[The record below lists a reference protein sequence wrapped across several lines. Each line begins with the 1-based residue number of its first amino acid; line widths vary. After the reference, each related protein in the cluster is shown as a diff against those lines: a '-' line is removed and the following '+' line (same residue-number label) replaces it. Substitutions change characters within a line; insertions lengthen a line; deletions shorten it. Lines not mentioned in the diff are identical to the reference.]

1 MTRDFLLALALLAV
15 LCGCE
20 PQERAQWSPDGSR
33 AAILSDS
40 RLYLADASGT
50 LSEPFPNQDEEP
62 GRWIVD
68 AFGWLPDGSGL
79 IVHRVRIAPDWES
92 VRNHL
97 PTADSAQVERLAS
110 RVPDLLRAAVVLHGD
125 ADRADLLLSKFEQ
138 DGALVFVNALR
149 LALANDA
156 EAVHAALAEAPRALA
171 SLDPGA
177 GEEVVG
183 FVLHETALVRPESD
197 KAGTV
202 LARSLR
208 GADSLRVSPRHP
220 FAACAV
226 KTGQPGQSNRCDLE
240 ILPLDGS
247 PAVLVARGVTR
258 AYDWTPDGESL
269 VVMTPLSPEGGGTL
283 MKIERRRVLDK
294 AGQPVAESKPDEL
307 AYALVPFAPRL
318 VVLPDGS
325 ILFAS
330 QPGSLPALAG
340 QPGEGPRLYRLP
352 AEGGEP
358 VAIPTDEGALPMDLG
373 YFVPS
378 PDGRRTAVVE
388 SATDAVAVID
398 LESGRSK
405 LVSPPHP
412 GWKTRLLPSWRGAE
426 EFTYAAPD
434 PAGRRVRWMRW
445 KDGKSTDLGASWPEG
460 IAAAWL
466 EFKETTP

>member
-1 MTRDFLLALALLAV
+1 MTRDSLLALALLAT

-40 RLYLADASGT
+40 LLYLADASGT
-50 LSEPFPNQDEEP
+50 LSEPFPNQDEGP
-62 GRWIVD
+62 GRWILD
-68 AFGWLPDGSGL
+68 AFGWFPDGSGL
-79 IVHRVRIAPDWES
+79 IVHRVRIASDWES
-92 VRNHL
+92 VRDLL
-97 PTADSAQVERLAS
+97 PTTEATRVERLAS
-110 RVPDLLRAAVVLHGD
+110 RVPDLLRAAVALH

-138 DGALVFVNALR
+138 DEALVFVNALR

-177 GEEVVG
+177 GEELAG

-197 KAGTV
+197 NTGKV

-208 GADSLRVSPRHP
+208 GADSLRVSPRYP
-220 FAACAV
+220 FAARAV
-226 KTGQPGQSNRCDLE
+226 KTGQPGHSNRCDLE

-247 PAVLVARGVTR
+247 PAVLVAHGVTR

-283 MKIERRRVLDK
+283 MKIERRRVLDT

-318 VVLPDGS
+318 AVLPDGS

-330 QPGSLPALAG
+330 QPGSLPAPAG

-352 AEGGEP
+352 VEGGEP
-358 VAIPTDEGALPMDLG
+358 VAIPTEEGALPMDLG

-378 PDGRRTAVVE
+378 PDGRRAAVVE
-388 SATDAVAVID
+388 SATDAVAVVD
-398 LESGRSK
+398 LESGRSEI
-405 LVSPPHP
+405 VSPPHP
-412 GWKTRLLPSWRGAE
+412 GWKTRLLPSWRSAE

-434 PAGRRVRWMRW
+434 PVGRRVRWMSW
-445 KDGKSTDLGASWPEG
+445 KDGKSTDLSVDWPDE

>member
-1 MTRDFLLALALLAV
+1 MTRPSLLALALLAA

-50 LSEPFPNQDEEP
+50 LSEPFPNQDEGP

-79 IVHRVRIAPDWES
+79 IVHRVRVVPDWES
-92 VRNHL
+92 VRDLL
-97 PTADSAQVERLAS
+97 PTTDSTRVERLAA
-110 RVPDLLRAAVVLHGD
+110 RVPDLLRATVALHGD
-125 ADRADLLLSKFEQ
+125 ADRADLLLAKFEQ
-138 DGALVFVNALR
+138 DEALSFVNALR

-177 GEEVVG
+177 GEEIVG
-183 FVLHETALVRPESD
+183 FVLHETALVRPDSD

-220 FAACAV
+220 FAARAV
-226 KTGQPGQSNRCDLE
+226 KTGRLGQAGQSNRCDLE

-283 MKIERRRVLDK
+283 MKIERHRVLDG
-294 AGQPVAESKPDEL
+294 AGKPAGESKPDEL

-318 VVLPDGS
+318 AVLPDGS

-330 QPGSLPALAG
+330 QPGSLPSPAG

-358 VAIPTDEGALPMDLG
+358 VAIPTEEGALPMDLG

-378 PDGRRTAVVE
+378 PDGRRAAVVE
-388 SATDAVAVID
+388 SATDAVAVVD
-398 LESGRSK
+398 LESGRSEI
-405 LVSPPHP
+405 VS
-412 GWKTRLLPSWRGAE
+412 
-426 EFTYAAPD
+426 
-434 PAGRRVRWMRW
+434 
-445 KDGKSTDLGASWPEG
+445 
-460 IAAAWL
+460 
-466 EFKETTP
+466 